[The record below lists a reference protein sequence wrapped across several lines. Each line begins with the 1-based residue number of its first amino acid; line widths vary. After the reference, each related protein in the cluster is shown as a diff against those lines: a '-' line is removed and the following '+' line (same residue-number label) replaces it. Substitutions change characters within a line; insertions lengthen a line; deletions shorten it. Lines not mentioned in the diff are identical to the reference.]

1 MGLMRF
7 VPNHYSISG
16 LTTAERCGRRYEME
30 YIYRLTPKEIG
41 LSLAF
46 GKAGHEGLG
55 EYYRKG
61 RDIEEG
67 VDRFKLF
74 WTPFERKDTSEI
86 LTQAKGE
93 EILRAYH
100 EQFGKVEDD
109 EFEVVHI
116 EYPFTVDLACSDLPF
131 VGVIDLILR
140 DRLGGELIPV
150 EWKFTKSSWGF
161 VSRPNSQIVGYA
173 RATSVITKEKVE
185 RVIFHLNGI
194 YKSSEKGLVSGKKKA
209 DMPRSIFKRD
219 PIDLDPW
226 DFQEWDLDV
235 EETLENIRRWE
246 MLGYYP
252 KKTSSCGD
260 FGGCPFIPICI
271 APPSQREF
279 FMESN
284 FGVKEEK

>member
-1 MGLMRF
+1 
-7 VPNHYSISG
+7 
-16 LTTAERCGRRYEME
+16 ME
-30 YIYRLTPKEIG
+30 YVYRLTPKEIG

-55 EYYRKG
+55 EYYRRG

-67 VDRFKLF
+67 VTKFKLF
-74 WTPFERKDTSEI
+74 WTPFEGKDINGI

-100 EQFGKVEDD
+100 EQFGKMEEE

-140 DRLGGELIPV
+140 ERSTGELIPV

-173 RATSVITKEKVE
+173 RATSIITKEKVE
-185 RVIFHLNGI
+185 RVLFNVNGI
-194 YKSSEKGLVSGKKKA
+194 VKSSENGLIKGRKK
-209 DMPRSIFKRD
+209 DEPPRSIFNRI
-219 PIDLDPW
+219 PVDLDPW
-226 DFQEWDLDV
+226 DFTEWDSDV
-235 EETLENIRRWE
+235 EEVVGNIRRWE
-246 MLGYYP
+246 TLTFYYP

-260 FGGCPFIPICI
+260 FKGCPFIPICI

-284 FGVKEEK
+284 FGIKEEK